1 MSAIGLDIGGANLKG
16 SDGHHKSISV
26 PFPLWQRPHELTSA
40 LQQLLQQFPDSGPVA
55 VTMTGELADCFRTR
69 SEGVFHI
76 LEAAAQAAGNRTLLV
91 WQTTGELV
99 SVDEAWEFPQ
109 LVAAGNWH
117 ALATW
122 AGRMA
127 PSGGSLLIDIG
138 STTTDIIPI
147 EDGFPVPQGR
157 TDLERLQSGELIYA
171 GVRRTPIASLIQE
184 LDLRGTKTA
193 LAREV
198 FATTL
203 DAFLWRGEIPEAPDN
218 RQTANG
224 QPCTRTAA
232 GERLARMVC
241 SDTNELEE
249 EDLDSVADA
258 VISKLIS
265 LIHTGI
271 DRQVQQITPP
281 VCVLLT
287 GEGEFLARKGLQAC
301 QLKAA
306 PEIISL
312 KETLGPEH
320 SAAACAFALSRIAS
334 EILHGL
340 I

>member
-16 SDGHHKSISV
+16 SDGLNKSISL
-26 PFPLWQRPHELTSA
+26 PFPLWQRPDDLPGA
-40 LQQLLQQFPDSGPVA
+40 IRQLLDSFPGTGPVA

-76 LEAAAQAAGNRTLLV
+76 LEATSQAVGDRTLLV

-99 SVDEAWEFPQ
+99 TVDEAWEFPQ

-127 PSGGSLLIDIG
+127 PVGHSLLIDIG

-147 EDGFPVPQGR
+147 EDGFPVPLGR

-171 GVRRTPIASLIQE
+171 GVRRTPVASLIEEVE
-184 LDLRGTKTA
+184 LLGTKTQ

-198 FATTL
+198 FATSL
-203 DAFLWRGEIPEAPDN
+203 DAFLWRGEIAESPDD

-224 QPCTRTAA
+224 QPCTRDAA
-232 GERLARMVC
+232 AERLARMVC
-241 SDTNELEE
+241 SDTNQLEPEDIDSIAEAVATELTT
-249 EDLDSVADA
+249 
-258 VISKLIS
+258 LIQKG
-265 LIHTGI
+265 IERQIRATGS
-271 DRQVQQITPP
+271 P

-301 QLKAA
+301 SLESP
-306 PEIISL
+306 PEVISL
-312 KETLGPEH
+312 KESLGVEH
-320 SAAACAFALSRIAS
+320 SAAACAFALARIAS
-334 EILHGL
+334 ETLHGFA
-340 I
+340 